1 MTIYGV
7 ALLAFCYL
15 AGMWMGEGLAMLIRV
30 KSNVGGV
37 GFGMILLILF
47 QSWPLTKKWLVRDVP
62 SGIAF
67 WSRMYIPVVV
77 AMSAIQNAR
86 MAFSSGYLAI
96 LAGIL
101 PTALCFMLIP
111 AIAARYKNPR

>member
-15 AGMWMGEGLAMLIRV
+15 AGLWMGEGLASLMKV

-47 QSWPLTKKWLVRDVP
+47 QSWPLTKKWLVREVP
-62 SGIAF
+62 SGISF

-86 MAFSSGYLAI
+86 MAFSSGYLAV

-101 PTALCFMLIP
+101 PTALCFILIP
-111 AIAARYKNPR
+111 FLASRFNTSR